1 MQLPLLAHIKQRVNY
16 DYIFTIDGDISLADA
31 DVHGLFRS
39 IRSSRPLI
47 AQPTIRVPPSLVGG
61 NMFSWGSQWYK
72 PLNLDQAS
80 TCGSTVEYDSPLIE
94 SQAAI
99 LSRTFLDWYHEEL
112 EQVARVQHEYQ
123 CDWGHDEMWCSA
135 AARLSEKL
143 PHLPPACLIIRH
155 SVDHHDTKSI
165 QKYTM
170 HSNGGNFLSDCQ
182 TMEKAFQRDN
192 VGGDA
197 GGKGKVTLTLTLTLN
212 LTLTL
217 TPNPNPN
224 PNPNPKP

>member
-1 MQLPLLAHIKQRVNY
+1 
-16 DYIFTIDGDISLADA
+16 
-31 DVHGLFRS
+31 
-39 IRSSRPLI
+39 
-47 AQPTIRVPPSLVGG
+47 
-61 NMFSWGSQWYK
+61 
-72 PLNLDQAS
+72 
-80 TCGSTVEYDSPLIE
+80 
-94 SQAAI
+94 
-99 LSRTFLDWYHEEL
+99 
-112 EQVARVQHEYQ
+112 
-123 CDWGHDEMWCSA
+123 MWCSA

-212 LTLTL
+212 
-217 TPNPNPN
+217 PNPNPT
-224 PNPNPKP
+224 P